1 MLGRLITALAVLL
14 AIVYIAY
21 VGLAVAGGTALA
33 PALGQAVTET
43 MTYVRNLLT
52 GDLGMSTAATS
63 TRNPIA
69 VTAVAGTL
77 MLRSLGL
84 LGLALALAIMI
95 GVPLGIAAAR
105 RRQHI
110 GADLLL
116 LLSIVGVSAPSFFV
130 ALLLQR
136 AAIHWTQ
143 FTGKSLLPVGGFGW
157 DAHIWLPAL
166 VLAARPLAQITR
178 MTFISV
184 SEVLAQD
191 YIRTARGKGLQDSVT
206 LVRHVLRNAAPPILT
221 TAGVSLRFALS
232 SLPVVE
238 LFFGWPG
245 AGYMLIK
252 GIAAGDA
259 PLTVTLLVCF
269 GIVFLMLN
277 LALDLGYRL
286 LDPRLRS
293 AQSTMVQRTRR
304 ARFHMG
310 VPAWLRSMV
319 AGDQWRARAAALRE
333 WLRPAAWRTS
343 WAALVAPGRAR
354 AGHLRT
360 GMGMLVMGGLL
371 LTLLLGVVVLGP
383 YIAPHSPF
391 TTQGMEFVDGQ
402 FLIPPFAPD
411 AEYPWGT
418 DVLGRDIMSLVLA
431 GARQTLTLAL
441 LAVVARMA
449 LGIVLGTLAGWNQG
463 RGIDRAILGA
473 AEVLSAFPT

>member
-1 MLGRLITALAVLL
+1 MRPHAGGITA
-14 AIVYIAY
+14 
-21 VGLAVAGGTALA
+21 
-33 PALGQAVTET
+33 
-43 MTYVRNLLT
+43 
-52 GDLGMSTAATS
+52 
-63 TRNPIA
+63 
-69 VTAVAGTL
+69 
-77 MLRSLGL
+77 
-84 LGLALALAIMI
+84 
-95 GVPLGIAAAR
+95 
-105 RRQHI
+105 

-286 LDPRLRS
+286 LDPRLRA

-304 ARFHMG
+304 ARFHVG

-319 AGDQWRARAAALRE
+319 AGDQWRARGGPARMAAAGRMAHQLG
-333 WLRPAAWRTS
+333 RTGG
-343 WAALVAPGRAR
+343 ARTRPGRTPAHR
-354 AGHLRT
+354 HGHAGHGR
-360 GMGMLVMGGLL
+360 
-371 LTLLLGVVVLGP
+371 P
-383 YIAPHSPF
+383 
-391 TTQGMEFVDGQ
+391 
-402 FLIPPFAPD
+402 APD
-411 AEYPWGT
+411 AAARRGRVGAVHRAAQPLHHARHGVRRRPVP
-418 DVLGRDIMSLVLA
+418 DSSFRPGCRVSLGHRRA
-431 GARQTLTLAL
+431 GPGHHEPGAGRGAR
-441 LAVVARMA
+441 
-449 LGIVLGTLAGWNQG
+449 
-463 RGIDRAILGA
+463 
-473 AEVLSAFPT
+473 P